1 MNDDI
6 AKTLFEKY
14 TTSELLQAYLL
25 HEAKFRLSD
34 IHNLDEK
41 TVEENYENI
50 ENMMFDDVEIFN
62 YDHIDR
68 NIEKYFNP
76 DEDKI

>member
-14 TTSELLQAYLL
+14 TTSDLLKAFLL

-41 TVEENYENI
+41 TVEDNYENVA
-50 ENMMFDDVEIFN
+50 EMMFDDIELFD

-68 NIEKYFNP
+68 SIEKYFNP
-76 DEDKI
+76 EENE

>member
-1 MNDDI
+1 MTDNI

-41 TVEENYENI
+41 TVEENYESVA
-50 ENMMFDDVEIFN
+50 NMMFDDVAIFD
-62 YDHIDR
+62 YDHIDQSID
-68 NIEKYFNP
+68 NYFNP
-76 DEDKI
+76 EEE